1 MPSEV
6 VQKVG
11 SMVWKCLDVGGK
23 VGWKAASLDELA
35 PAPVVKT

>member
-11 SMVWKCLDVGGK
+11 GMVWECLNIGGE
-23 VGWKAASLDELA
+23 VGWKAASLNELA
-35 PAPVVKT
+35 PAVKM